1 VILSILSAILKRET
15 PAVFHNHGRILYISE
30 IARTVNDRDH
40 YYLSVATPEH
50 SPGSAATATTGG
62 TTLPVFRHSSCDT
75 IDT

>member
-40 YYLSVATPEH
+40 YYLRVAAV
-50 SPGSAATATTGG
+50 SPRGAMRR
-62 TTLPVFRHSSCDT
+62 TLENSSRL
-75 IDT
+75 